1 MTEKGC
7 KGDPHPLGNFL
18 FGLDHAEGTDAAGTR
33 LLLARFDPSQLFC
46 CLLNMTFLV
55 ILEMPSRS
63 CSSSGGILAQ
73 MLFYCLQIP
82 RERVH
87 GFAVDP
93 RGHLV
98 DPKS

>member
-1 MTEKGC
+1 MRKRASS
-7 KGDPHPLGNFL
+7 LRSFL
-18 FGLDHAEGTDAAGTR
+18 FGLDHAGGMDAAGTR
-33 LLLARFDPSQLFC
+33 LFLAPFNPSQLFC
-46 CLLNMTFLV
+46 CLLNMMFPV
-55 ILEMPSRS
+55 ILETPSHS

-93 RGHLV
+93 RERLV